1 MKIGI
6 YGGSFNPIHFGHIGL
21 AKWVIENTDL
31 DEVWLMVSPN
41 NPLKDK
47 SILADEQERLEKAK
61 KAIGENG
68 IQKTENGKQI
78 IVSDF
83 EFHLPRPTYTANTL
97 RALVQSYPEHEFT
110 LIIGEDNVTI
120 FDKWRE
126 HQYILDNYRVFV
138 YPRREIESISPKEH
152 GHVGYANDMT
162 HPVNNIESTN
172 LTQSEVQPT
181 TGIIFLTGA
190 PYFDI
195 SSTYLRK
202 NLHS

>member
-21 AKWVIENTDL
+21 AKWVAENTDL

-97 RALVQSYPEHEFT
+97 RALAQSYPEHEFT

-126 HQYILDNYRVFV
+126 HQYILDNYRIFI
-138 YPRREIESISPKEH
+138 YPRRRCAPYQLPMGKDLQ
-152 GHVGYANDMT
+152 VL
-162 HPVNNIESTN
+162 TN
-172 LTQSEVQPT
+172 
-181 TGIIFLTGA
+181 A

-195 SSTYLRK
+195 SSTEIRQQHKK
-202 NLHS
+202 N